1 MKLGKVALFLEG
13 WGPLL
18 VGATSFAALLVWRGD
33 VVSQFAENG
42 WKAEGLYGAVFNWAA
57 IQTGFAFGVYG
68 FVVGK
73 TGGFIEAVRET
84 VAMRRFLHYVKAA
97 NVLGFVLTVLSIP
110 LLVINPDLKT
120 PSTAAYVIAS
130 AWFSL
135 FVWAFVTFLRIAYTF
150 GHLSSVKDA
159 PPFYPAG
166 S

>member
-1 MKLGKVALFLEG
+1 MKFGKVTLFLES

-18 VGATSFAALLVWRGD
+18 AGGLSFAALLYWRD
-33 VVSQFAENG
+33 EIVSQFANHG

-68 FVVGK
+68 FVAGK
-73 TGGFIEAVRET
+73 TGGFIEAVRGT
-84 VAMRRFLHYVKAA
+84 VAMARFQGYVKAA

-110 LLVINPDLKT
+110 LLVTNPDLT
-120 PSTAAYVIAS
+120 APTSAAYAVVS
-130 AWFSL
+130 GWFAL

-150 GHLSSVKDA
+150 GHISGVKDNA
-159 PPFYPAG
+159 PFYPAG

>member
-1 MKLGKVALFLEG
+1 MKFGKATLFLES

-18 VGATSFAALLVWRGD
+18 VGALSFAALLFWRAE
-33 VVSQFAENG
+33 VVSQFANRG

-68 FVVGK
+68 FVAGK
-73 TGGFIEAVRET
+73 TGGFIDAVRGT
-84 VAMRRFLHYVKAA
+84 VAMSRFHRYVKTA

-110 LLVINPDLKT
+110 LLVINPDLKAPT
-120 PSTAAYVIAS
+120 TLIYAVAA
-130 AWFSL
+130 AWFAL
-135 FVWAFVTFLRIAYTF
+135 FIWAFVTFLRIAYTF
-150 GHLSSVKDA
+150 GHLSGVKDN